1 MYTVVID
8 GDPYIVTL
16 EADHYELPML
26 KCCGFEWYIA
36 ENSTIAGEK
45 AREYWEELAHNDP
58 EELTCIIG
66 TDTLVAW
73 ALGQSAGPGTT
84 AVNSLEEWLDLHL
97 DVPEEHFATYDSCE
111 YVLKISDELQQE
123 LGWDTKSDCVAYRS
137 H

>member
-8 GDPYIVTL
+8 GETHEIDKLTKG
-16 EADHYELPML
+16 HYELPTITIGKME
-26 KCCGFEWYIA
+26 FYIA

-45 AREYWEELAHNDP
+45 AREYWEELDP

-73 ALGQSAGPGTT
+73 ALGQSAGPGST
-84 AVNSLEEWLDLHL
+84 AVNSLEEWLDLWL
-97 DVPEEHFATYDSCE
+97 GTPEEHFATYDSCE
-111 YVLKISDELQQE
+111 YVLEISDKLQQE

-137 H
+137 N